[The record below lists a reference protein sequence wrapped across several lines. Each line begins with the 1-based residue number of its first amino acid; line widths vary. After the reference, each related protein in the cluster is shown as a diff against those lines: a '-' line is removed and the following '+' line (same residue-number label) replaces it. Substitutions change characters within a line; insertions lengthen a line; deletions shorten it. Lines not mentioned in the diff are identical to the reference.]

1 MTRTIILTG
10 LLSMACAQARSQDRL
25 IPSDTAF
32 VLEIDVR
39 KIIQSPL
46 GQETFAPLIKS
57 RILEIPALNQA
68 LNKLAI
74 DPIRDLGKITLTA
87 AGAKDPEHL
96 LIVARGS
103 WNTISMSERLQKLST
118 ISPKNGI
125 EKISIGTTTIFRAI
139 LVENKA
145 KSVFLAVTADGAL
158 VISPSKD
165 YIVDS
170 TQPKPSISI
179 SNKNLQQAL
188 AGMDEQSVVRFAVSG
203 QSIERATVPDGPA
216 RELLNNVRSISG
228 GLGIIGN
235 DLRLDITLDAGEVSS
250 ATSMRESIEDL
261 TNQSLGFLGVLANQ
275 KREYRP
281 VLTTVKNM
289 RSSTRGSAVT
299 LRAAMSLNDF
309 REILNL
315 SGLSTGNNP

>member
-10 LLSMACAQARSQDRL
+10 LLVMACAQARSQDRL

-39 KIIQSPL
+39 KIILSPL

-57 RILEIPALNQA
+57 RINEIPALNQA
-68 LNKLAI
+68 LIKLAI
-74 DPIRDLGKITLTA
+74 DPVRDLGKITLTA

-118 ISPKNGI
+118 ASSKNGI
-125 EKISIGTTTIFRAI
+125 EKISIGTTAIFRAI

-158 VISPSKD
+158 VISPSRD

-170 TQPKPSISI
+170 TRPKPSISI

-188 AGMDEQSVVRFAVSG
+188 GGLDEQAVIRFAVSG
-203 QSIERATVPDGPA
+203 QSIERATVPDGPT
-216 RELLNNVRSISG
+216 RELMNNVRSMSG
-228 GLGIIGN
+228 GLGILGN

-250 ATSMRESIEDL
+250 AKSMRESIEDL
-261 TNQSLGFLGVLANQ
+261 SNQSLGFLGVLANQ